1 MEGNLKE
8 IIERVERNENEIRR
22 IREEIE
28 RIKDTL
34 DKLINIIR
42 FGEGRTF
49 KGAQQLSPIYKRVLE
64 AISSRENKA
73 ITAWELANELG
84 ISRSRASEILNELFK
99 RGYLVKTRVKKEVLY
114 TLPEGV
120 GRK

>member
-42 FGEGRTF
+42 FGEGRAF
-49 KGAQQLSPIYKRVLE
+49 RGAQQLSPIYKRVLE
-64 AISSRENKA
+64 TISSRENKA

-84 ISRSRASEILNELFK
+84 ISRSRACEILNELYK

-114 TLPEGV
+114 TLPEKV
-120 GRK
+120 EEK